1 MKMKTKQKSVE
12 TVLED
17 KLIRKSIISRLDD
30 TINACII
37 TSTKKLML
45 KIHKSDINNGI
56 VADCIDSKES
66 LYRSRIIFI
75 SENKEVTSDV
85 SFSMNIKDKYVDLI
99 SSKIVEIKI
108 DGSDKE
114 IKTIFH
120 PARRL
125 DFDKKDIIVVL
136 QSNDIS
142 LPSIRVYND
151 IGEKVMKMPISTI
164 INIEDESA
172 RYNNFFH
179 EEFSVN
185 TEHIHV
191 SLQEF
196 RNCVTTRERIKPY
209 LDFIKSEEMTT
220 DKNDNVTSHVYK
232 LMGNNELKHKNNV
245 PYFNDIDISPLL
257 KINYE
262 KVTAINDTIYCMDGC
277 YLRRITM
284 KDEVDFRKLE
294 KYIMF
299 CGIFQNMHNLGLY
312 KCDSGFFDYIVTDLT
327 RYSITKIKIQDDVI
341 LYSTTDESTLFYGIR
356 YLDLAKCIFFVSGY
370 ISPDH
375 KCISINNNE
384 VIIEDHSGNYSCK
397 VRNIQE
403 ADSDGSLF
411 ESKSGTSYV
420 RDPGNFGLP
429 IINIYPIMNL
439 KED

>member
-30 TINACII
+30 TINAYII
-37 TSTKKLML
+37 TSTNKLML
-45 KIHKSDINNGI
+45 KIHKSDIDNSI
-56 VADCIDSKES
+56 VEDCINSKES
-66 LYRSRIIFI
+66 LYENRISFI
-75 SENKEVTSDV
+75 SENEAIISDV
-85 SFSMNIKDKYVDLI
+85 SVSINIKDKYADLI
-99 SSKIVEIKI
+99 SSKIIEIKI
-108 DGSDKE
+108 DDCNKE

-120 PARRL
+120 PNARRL
-125 DFDKKDIIVVL
+125 DFNKNDIIVIL

-142 LPSIRVYND
+142 LPSIRLYNN
-151 IGEKVMKMPISTI
+151 IAEKVMKLPISMI

-172 RYNNFFH
+172 KYNNFFH

-185 TEHIHV
+185 TKHV
-191 SLQEF
+191 NVNIQEF
-196 RNCVTTRERIKPY
+196 KNCVTTKERIKPY
-209 LDFIKSEEMTT
+209 LDFIKSEIMTT
-220 DKNDNVTSHVYK
+220 DKNDNVCTHVYK
-232 LMGNNELKHKNNV
+232 LFCNNELKHKNNV
-245 PYFNDIDISPLL
+245 PYFNNIDISPLL

-262 KVTAINDTIYCMDGC
+262 KLTVVDGTIYSIDGC
-277 YLRRITM
+277 SLRQITM

-299 CGIFQNMHNLGLY
+299 CSIFQDIHNLALY
-312 KCDSGFFDYIVTDLT
+312 KCEGNSFFDYIVSSLT
-327 RYSITKIKIQDDVI
+327 KYSITKIKIQNDII
-341 LYSTTDESTLFYGIR
+341 LYTTTDESTVFYGIR
-356 YLDLAKCIFFVSGY
+356 YIDPSVCMFFVSGY
-370 ISPDH
+370 ISPNS

-384 VIIEDHSGNYSCK
+384 VIIEDHNGNYSCK

-411 ESKSGTSYV
+411 ESKSGISYI

-429 IINIYPIMNL
+429 IINL